1 MRLFFPSNISIA
13 VAICLVGQTTVMA
26 SGLDAWLAAHSV
38 STVTKTATSSV
49 AKPTSSKIAPAAFA
63 RCPTNCSHAG
73 YDPANWDA
81 YHSVARLAL
90 CNQTM
95 LLDFSL
101 YNLLDDP
108 STHTSIRSCT
118 ADNRSALDTLA
129 GKKETSASFSAVSLC
144 PWSSQ
149 TSRFNWPRLMQTGK
163 ALPRTSHLPFRKLVT
178 FWLNNQ
184 QGKRA
189 SPLPSL
195 EKPSLA
201 CLLALRFSSRVPLRQ
216 SSKTLLL
223 KSRTEVSR
231 TAF

>member
-1 MRLFFPSNISIA
+1 MTQPIGMHTILLQDLLCAIRLCSWISACITF
-13 VAICLVGQTTVMA
+13 LTT
-26 SGLDAWLAAHSV
+26 LRLIRV
-38 STVTKTATSSV
+38 SDRAQRTTEVPWILWRGRK
-49 AKPTSSKIAPAAFA
+49 KLQQAF
-63 RCPTNCSHAG
+63 R
-73 YDPANWDA
+73 
-81 YHSVARLAL
+81 R
-90 CNQTM
+90 
-95 LLDFSL
+95 
-101 YNLLDDP
+101 
-108 STHTSIRSCT
+108 
-118 ADNRSALDTLA
+118 
-129 GKKETSASFSAVSLC
+129 VSLC

-149 TSRFNWPRLMQTGK
+149 TSRFNWPGLMQTGK

-178 FWLNNQ
+178 FWLNNR